1 LTRVFDL
8 LSSATVRNSLLYMGD
23 VMKRILIVDDEVS
36 LVNAMKNFFQ
46 FKGVDALAAF
56 TGEEA
61 IALLEREK
69 DISLVITDVIMP
81 GISGID
87 LLKRIKE
94 KHPDLPVIVMTGM
107 LSIENTVSSLQSG
120 ASDYLLKPFSSLD
133 YVWEVVKNYL

>member
-1 LTRVFDL
+1 
-8 LSSATVRNSLLYMGD
+8 
-23 VMKRILIVDDEVS
+23 MKRILIVDDEVA
-36 LVNAMKNFFQ
+36 LVKSMKNFFQ
-46 FKGVDALAAF
+46 FKGVDALTAC

-61 IALLEREK
+61 LEVLKNEK
-69 DISLVITDVIMP
+69 DIALVITDVIMP

-94 KHPDLPVIVMTGM
+94 MSPAIPVIVMTGM
-107 LSIENTVSSLQSG
+107 LSIENTVSSLQNG